1 MSKLREQISLSS
13 NDPSGIEE
21 IKKVLLEDKHGECY
35 KEIYSDFNNTSSD
48 FQDPPGNNCLL
59 IAIAAKKDKIAELL
73 IYDARKKLDDKEFL
87 DFINYRYDDPTKN
100 SVRTDCYINTSLTL
114 AAKHEQ
120 YGLVQKL
127 LNEGADPNLK
137 ELGEISSI
145 FRQWSNNGGWS
156 DLTDNKVNCIKYS
169 YCSYNFSHAQ
179 NIKSASNQKSTGMNR

>member
-1 MSKLREQISLSS
+1 MSKLREQVSLSS

-21 IKKVLLEDKHGECY
+21 IKKVLSEDKHGECY

-73 IYDARKKLDDKEFL
+73 IDDARKKLDDKEFL

-127 LNEGADPNLK
+127 LNEGADPNGTDQYGFIALTVLTMQLGCLK
-137 ELGEISSI
+137 I
-145 FRQWSNNGGWS
+145 R
-156 DLTDNKVNCIKYS
+156 K
-169 YCSYNFSHAQ
+169 
-179 NIKSASNQKSTGMNR
+179 